1 MSVLYIFNP
10 EHDLALANGSPFF
23 NAPLSAM
30 QFAADCYGV
39 LSWLFDDNHDVEG
52 NISCCCSMLKNSDLS
67 AMPIT
72 SVVPWGWDA
81 ALCYALQKAGVD
93 NDVIPTATQISDIRM
108 LSNRQTAIDALAYLA
123 QRHSLDISVPKATDC
138 TDDAV
143 AEAKRYASVVYKM
156 PWSGSGKGIRICRN
170 DLTDNDIK
178 WLQNV
183 IDKQGAVVCERYHNV
198 ICNFAMEFMA
208 DDGIEFV
215 GYSLFDV
222 GGVGYK
228 SSHLMSDRAIEHH
241 LSQWIDISTLQLYKS
256 DIMEYMSVLLRGRYK
271 GYFGVDMYVYFEEGR
286 YKLNPM
292 VEINLRMTMG
302 LVANIL
308 RKKMLCTDNQ
318 KLTVHYDGRRGAA
331 SDHHRYMQETYPL
344 RYNDQGKI
352 QSGYISLTQPTEHS
366 HYNIY
371 ISDL

>member
-52 NISCCCSMLKNSDLS
+52 NISCCCSMLKNSDFS
-67 AMPIT
+67 AMSIT
-72 SVVPWGWDA
+72 SVVSWGWDP
-81 ALCYALQKAGVD
+81 ALCYVLQKAGVD
-93 NDVIPTATQISDIRM
+93 NNVIPTAAQISDIRI
-108 LSNRQTAIDALAYLA
+108 LSNRQTAIDALAYLVT
-123 QRHSLDISVPKATDC
+123 RHGLDISVPKAADC
-138 TDDAV
+138 INDAV
-143 AEAKRYASVVYKM
+143 AEIKHNDSVVYKM

-170 DLTDNDIK
+170 DLTVNDIK

-183 IDKQGAVVCERYHNV
+183 IDKQGTVVCERYHNV
-198 ICNFAMEFMA
+198 VCNFAMEFIA
-208 DDGIEFV
+208 DDGVEFV

-228 SSHLMSDRAIEHH
+228 SSRLMSDTAIENY
-241 LSQWIDISTLQLYKS
+241 LSRWIDITTMHMYRV
-256 DIMEYMSVLLRGRYK
+256 DIMEYMSAMLKRRYK
-271 GYFGVDMYVYFEEGR
+271 GYFGVDMYIYIEEGR

-308 RKKMLCTDNQ
+308 RKRLLCTDNQ
-318 KLTVHYDGRRGAA
+318 KLMVYYDGRRGAV
-331 SDHHRYMQETYPL
+331 SGHHRYMQETYPL

-352 QSGYISLTQPTEHS
+352 QSGYLSLTQPTEHS